1 MKLYTFDSAPNPARL
16 KMFIDYKGITVDTQQ
31 IDMAKAAQLD
41 GSYTDIVPEAT
52 LPTLVLDDG
61 TRLTEVI
68 AIAHYLEAVYPER
81 PLLGTTPSERGLILN
96 WNHRIFNTLFMAC
109 AEAFRNSHPAY
120 AGRALPGPQNFEQIP
135 ALAERGKAR
144 LMSALDMTNSELA
157 HRPFIA
163 GQQLSFADIDLLAVL
178 TFAKWAAKT
187 EPRDDM
193 SNLLAWRQRAT
204 EALHTGA

>member
-109 AEAFRNSHPAY
+109 AEAFRNGHPAY
-120 AGRALPGPQNFEQIP
+120 SGRALPGPQNVEQIP
-135 ALAERGKAR
+135 ISVKGTTKDTSDLTKFRPAGTILLIRLIKKMQTTVIIKELYQECRVVNLVVTKILAES
-144 LMSALDMTNSELA
+144 LIS
-157 HRPFIA
+157 
-163 GQQLSFADIDLLAVL
+163 
-178 TFAKWAAKT
+178 
-187 EPRDDM
+187 
-193 SNLLAWRQRAT
+193 
-204 EALHTGA
+204 

>member
-144 LMSALDMTNSELA
+144 LMSALEMTNSELA
-157 HRPFIA
+157 HRPFIPW
-163 GQQLSFADIDLLAVL
+163 QQLSVADID
-178 TFAKWAAKT
+178 
-187 EPRDDM
+187 
-193 SNLLAWRQRAT
+193 
-204 EALHTGA
+204 

>member
-68 AIAHYLEAVYPER
+68 AIAHYLEAIYPQR
-81 PLLGTTPSERGLILN
+81 PLLGTSPSELSLI
-96 WNHRIFNTLFMAC
+96 HI
-109 AEAFRNSHPAY
+109 
-120 AGRALPGPQNFEQIP
+120 
-135 ALAERGKAR
+135 
-144 LMSALDMTNSELA
+144 
-157 HRPFIA
+157 
-163 GQQLSFADIDLLAVL
+163 
-178 TFAKWAAKT
+178 
-187 EPRDDM
+187 
-193 SNLLAWRQRAT
+193 
-204 EALHTGA
+204 